1 MKHYIYG
8 LVDPRDYK
16 VRYVGRTSQRMDT
29 RLGHHV
35 GQAQRGNPA
44 PVYAWLRSLL
54 PARPWLVCLQTC
66 TGLAGTSDGLG
77 SRDAAGPAEVK
88 WIKRFRR
95 DCLNNVAFEQ
105 TRRTWQELVNTR
117 ESGL

>member
-16 VRYVGRTSQRMDT
+16 VRYVGLTTQRMDQ
-29 RLGHHV
+29 RLDHHISR
-35 GQAQRGNPA
+35 AKRGDKK

-54 PARPWLVCLQTC
+54 PAQPWLVCLETC
-66 TGLAGTSDGLG
+66 NGLVRKSDGMG
-77 SRDAAGPAEVK
+77 WREAAVPTEIK

-95 DCLNNVAFEQ
+95 DCLNNVTAESLKSDW
-105 TRRTWQELVNTR
+105 TRLVNP
-117 ESGL
+117 E